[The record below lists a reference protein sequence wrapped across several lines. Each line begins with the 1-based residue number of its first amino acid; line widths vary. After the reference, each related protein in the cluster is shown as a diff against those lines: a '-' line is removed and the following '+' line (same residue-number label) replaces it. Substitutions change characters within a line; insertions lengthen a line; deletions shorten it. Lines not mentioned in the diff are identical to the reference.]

1 MNRVSVPRE
10 GQSKGNVLTATLA
23 PELQP
28 QQVAVRIR
36 REHATIRALLDDVAR
51 ACLAA
56 RARRA
61 RGLETLHRAV
71 WELYVTF
78 EEHLGVEETLVLPI
92 LRARETFGDVQ
103 ADEMLAEHAEQ
114 RRRLLALVDGSE
126 HDTQSIDALAAQ
138 AAELVTTLRADMVAE
153 DAWLP
158 VLARG

>member
-1 MNRVSVPRE
+1 MNRVSTPRE
-10 GQSKGNVLTATLA
+10 GESKGNVRMATSSPA
-23 PELQP
+23 LQP
-28 QQVAVRIR
+28 HEVAVRIR

-51 ACLAA
+51 ACLAT

-61 RGLETLHRAV
+61 GGLEALNRAV
-71 WELYVTF
+71 WELYVSF
-78 EEHLGVEETLVLPI
+78 EEHLAVEEALVVPI

-114 RRRLLALVDGSE
+114 RRGLLALVDGTE

-138 AAELVTTLRADMVAE
+138 ATELVARLRTDMVAE

-158 VLARG
+158 VLERG